1 MQLMT
6 IKELCAMLG
15 VSHTWIYQQIHEAGF
30 PHPIK
35 LGKNVSRWARQD
47 VEAWVESKRAPITTA

>member
-6 IKELCAMLG
+6 IKELCAMLN
-15 VSHTWIYQQIHEAGF
+15 VSHTWIYQQIHETGF

-35 LGKNVSRWARQD
+35 LGKNISRWARQD
-47 VEAWVESKRAPITTA
+47 VEAWVESKRATATVA